1 MFKKIIE
8 RGNNEYIEV
17 ALKYNR
23 DEYSFDGRGYYVE
36 TTLARKSVI
45 KGLVELD
52 YWAPESTTTLLKAV
66 TRKSKKAEAEA
77 EIMAMQKYNE
87 LLSKYQQKGA

>member
-1 MFKKIIE
+1 MFRKVIE

-23 DEYSFDGRGYYVE
+23 DEYLADGRGYYLE

-45 KGLVELD
+45 AGLVELD
-52 YWAPESTTTLLKAV
+52 YFAPESTTTLLKAV

-77 EIMAMQKYNE
+77 EAMAIKKYNE
-87 LLSKYQQKGA
+87 LLSKYEQKSV

>member
-1 MFKKIIE
+1 MFRKIIE

-23 DEYSFDGRGYYVE
+23 DEYAYNGRGYYLQ

-45 KGLVELD
+45 AGLVELD
-52 YWAPESTTTLLKAV
+52 YWASESTTTLLKAV
-66 TRKSKKAEAEA
+66 ARKSKKAEAEA
-77 EIMAMQKYNE
+77 EAMAMQKYSE
-87 LLSKYQQKGA
+87 LLSKYEQKSA